1 MAMRFYSIKKY
12 MKAFNFHMP
21 TKIIFGKNKI
31 REISSII
38 PQKYKRVFI
47 VTDKHLSK
55 NTDILARLIRGLDD
69 FEVRLFDD
77 VEENPSFETINK
89 GAGIAKTYEAD
100 LIIGIGGGSC
110 MDAAKGIAVTLA
122 NQEPIE
128 KYLDSLCK
136 VKSALPIVCIPTSS
150 GTGSEVTPFAVF
162 TDKKNEN
169 KVGFAHPTIFPQI
182 AILDPELTYS
192 MPREVII
199 NTGLDALSHA
209 VEAYLS
215 LDSFEMNDQI
225 ALQCIKM
232 VSENLFLAALKQSD
246 AMDNMAYASML
257 GGIAITHASTI
268 LPHIMGYPLT
278 VYHNVPHGRACII
291 LLPSFL
297 KYLSDNNLMQRKLH
311 EIDKIFEPY
320 KGLRSFLAGLTVS
333 TKLSSYGV
341 TKDEIPNY
349 VEKTIVK
356 GDVKITPGNIDRE
369 VITQLYLDSL

>member
-1 MAMRFYSIKKY
+1 
-12 MKAFNFHMP
+12 MKSFTFHNP

-31 REISSII
+31 REIAAII
-38 PQKYKRVFI
+38 PIKYERIFI
-47 VTDKHLSK
+47 VSDNNLSK
-55 NTDILARLIRGLDD
+55 NTDILVKLIRELDE
-69 FEVRLFDD
+69 FEIMLFDK

-89 GAGIAKTYEAD
+89 GGRQASSFEAD

-110 MDAAKGIAVTLA
+110 MDAAKGIAVTA
-122 NQEPIE
+122 SHAEPIE
-128 KYLDSLCK
+128 KYTGSLCRIK
-136 VKSALPIVCIPTSS
+136 NTLPLICIPTSS

-162 TDKKNEN
+162 TDKKNET
-169 KVGFAHPTIFPQI
+169 KVGLSHPAIFPTIALI
-182 AILDPELTYS
+182 DPELTYS

-215 LDSFEMNDQI
+215 MDSFEMNNQI
-225 ALQCIKM
+225 ALQCIQL
-232 VSENLFLAALKQSD
+232 VSENLMMAALKAPE

-257 GGIAITHASTI
+257 GGIAISHASTI

-278 VYHNVPHGRACII
+278 VYHNVPHGRACVI
-291 LLPSFL
+291 LLPAFL
-297 KYLSDNNLMQRKLH
+297 EYLADNDSVKRKLDQ
-311 EIDKIFEPY
+311 INKIFEPY

-341 TKDEIPNY
+341 TEDEIPNY

-356 GDVKITPGNIDRE
+356 GDIKITPGNIDRE
-369 VITQLYLDSL
+369 IITKIYIDSL